1 MNFEPLVLLQH
12 GAEKLLQ
19 LKGQRDGQGN
29 LTPHLD
35 KTGWFTLSSN
45 MFLQMANDSWNGWQ
59 CVKTTYPEESDVDW
73 KLHDVGISSILFTAL
88 FPNHLVG
95 VQ

>member
-35 KTGWFTLSSN
+35 KTGRFTLSRS
-45 MFLQMANDSWNGWQ
+45 MILQMANDSWNG
-59 CVKTTYPEESDVDW
+59 
-73 KLHDVGISSILFTAL
+73 
-88 FPNHLVG
+88 
-95 VQ
+95 